1 MGKLTIGNLEKC
13 PIPPGGAPS
22 PPSLGKTIISQGSMT
37 RASNWYISDSQLRKS
52 NFYQLTEHLGE
63 EPTPPLKR
71 LWEMKEIKLF
81 VSSLWILNRKPLP
94 VFGF

>member
-22 PPSLGKTIISQGSMT
+22 PPSLGKTIICQGSMT
-37 RASNWYISDSQLRKS
+37 WASNWYISDSQLRKS

-63 EPTPPLKR
+63 EPTP
-71 LWEMKEIKLF
+71 
-81 VSSLWILNRKPLP
+81 SSEAPMRNERN
-94 VFGF
+94 